1 MSKYKGLFT
10 FDVENHRYL
19 PVEQADGLIA
29 EMDYHPESEP
39 AEPLIKDE
47 LAFIKVIRRF
57 VKQNIWYLT
66 AKDYQR
72 GVVYEVRISER
83 KMKEE

>member
-1 MSKYKGLFT
+1 MHEEQCFQGERMSNK
-10 FDVENHRYL
+10 
-19 PVEQADGLIA
+19 A
-29 EMDYHPESEP
+29 
-39 AEPLIKDE
+39 KDE
-47 LAFIKVIRRF
+47 LAFIKVVRRF
-57 VKQNIWYLT
+57 VKQNIWFLA

>member
-1 MSKYKGLFT
+1 MGNRL
-10 FDVENHRYL
+10 
-19 PVEQADGLIA
+19 
-29 EMDYHPESEP
+29 
-39 AEPLIKDE
+39 KDE

-72 GVVYEVRISER
+72 GVVYEVRISEH
-83 KMKEE
+83 KLKEND

>member
-1 MSKYKGLFT
+1 MSNRL
-10 FDVENHRYL
+10 
-19 PVEQADGLIA
+19 
-29 EMDYHPESEP
+29 
-39 AEPLIKDE
+39 KDE

-72 GVVYEVRISER
+72 GVEYEVRISEQKLR
-83 KMKEE
+83 EEKK

>member
-1 MSKYKGLFT
+1 MGNRL
-10 FDVENHRYL
+10 
-19 PVEQADGLIA
+19 
-29 EMDYHPESEP
+29 
-39 AEPLIKDE
+39 KDE

-72 GVVYEVRISER
+72 GVMYEVRISER
-83 KMKEE
+83 KLKESD

>member
-1 MSKYKGLFT
+1 VG
-10 FDVENHRYL
+10 NC
-19 PVEQADGLIA
+19 
-29 EMDYHPESEP
+29 
-39 AEPLIKDE
+39 IKDE

-72 GVVYEVRISER
+72 GVIYEIRISER
-83 KMKEE
+83 KMKEHE